1 MADRTILDQWF
12 EKIDADIAFLTG
24 CFAEVLQEVGETEL
38 AQALPW
44 RGGSETTASIPD
56 GRTDRELQML
66 SIAYHLLNL
75 VEENA
80 AEQARRERENA
91 FGMQY
96 EPGLWGHGLRALLER
111 RDGVKEIA
119 RGLED
124 VQVEVVLTAH
134 PTEAKRPAVL
144 RQHRDLFDEFSQL
157 ENTVWTEQERRAI
170 RDNIKVIL
178 ESLWRTG
185 EMYLEKP
192 DVLTELEHVIDYF
205 RSVFPEAVT
214 VLRRRWRDA
223 WQQAGLSIDDL
234 PQGYPQLTF
243 GNWVGGDRDGHPL
256 VTAKTTRETLR
267 RLRMAALDTL
277 QERLEDLGERLTL
290 SDLFQAPPES
300 LRDALDDLRGSL
312 SAEVAEPKFPREPW
326 REYVRLVTAKV
337 AATRAGKRGGYKRP
351 SELAADIQVLGDSL
365 SAVGASRL
373 THAEAGPVLT
383 HLETFGFHLA
393 ALDIRQNSDFYAKA
407 AGQLL
412 HAAGADDWDYASWDV
427 AKRRAFLKR
436 ELESL
441 RPLAPRGVQ
450 VGPEAQA
457 TLDCFQVVAGHI
469 NSHGPAGIGSFI
481 VSMTR
486 DVTDLWLVYLFAR
499 EVGLLQPRDGGLCC
513 IVPIVPL
520 FETLD
525 DLERGAGILREF
537 MQHPISRC
545 TRQTEAAG
553 GPTQQVMVGYSDSN
567 KDAGLFASQWAL
579 NRAQRALSEVGDEEG
594 VRILFFHGRG
604 GTFSRGAGPTHRFL
618 ESLPAGSMRGA
629 IRLTEQ
635 GEVIAQKFGNLPT
648 AVFNLELLLAGVTVT
663 ALKHS
668 ERVDEDSNY
677 VELCERLSK
686 YSSDAYRQLIAAPGF
701 MEFWAHA
708 TPIDA
713 LEQSFIGS
721 RPARRTGARTLEDLR
736 AIPWV
741 FSWTQARYYLSGW
754 YGVGSA
760 LTRMKETDSAAFVR
774 LRDNIGAWPFVRYV
788 LNNAETSLASADL
801 ELMAQYATL
810 VPDEDVRNAFLE
822 RIGDEFRKTEAML
835 DACFGA
841 PRAERRP
848 RLVKT
853 LAMRADGLRR
863 LHTHQIALL
872 RAWREHRDNGRTAEA
887 DAMVP
892 SLLLSINA
900 IAGAERTTG

>member
-1 MADRTILDQWF
+1 MPDRAILDQWF

-24 CFAEVLQEVGETEL
+24 CFAEVLQEVGEAEL
-38 AQALPW
+38 ARALPW
-44 RGGSETTASIPD
+44 RGGESIVTMPE

-80 AEQARRERENA
+80 AEQARREREKA
-91 FGMQY
+91 FGMQH
-96 EPGLWGHGLRALLER
+96 EPGLWAYGLRTLLEWR
-111 RDGVKEIA
+111 GDARAIA

-157 ENTVWTEQERRAI
+157 ENSVWTEQERRAI
-170 RDNIKVIL
+170 RDRIKVIL

-205 RSVFPEAVT
+205 RSVFPEAVN

-223 WQQAGLSIDDL
+223 WQMAGLSIDDL
-234 PQGYPQLTF
+234 PRGYPQLTF

-267 RLRMAALDTL
+267 RLRATALDTL
-277 QERLEDLGERLTL
+277 EERLEDLGERLTL
-290 SDLFQAPPES
+290 SDLFQSSPDT
-300 LRDALDDLRGSL
+300 LRNALDDLRGGL
-312 SAEVAEPKFPREPW
+312 SGDVAEPKFPREPW
-326 REYVRLVTAKV
+326 REYVRLLTTKV
-337 AATRAGKRGGYKRP
+337 AATRSGKRGGYKRP
-351 SELAADIQVLGDSL
+351 GELAADIHVLGDSL
-365 SAVGASRL
+365 TAVGAGRL
-373 THAEAGPVLT
+373 TQAEVFPVLT
-383 HLETFGFHLA
+383 HLDTFGFHLA
-393 ALDIRQNSDFYAKA
+393 ALDIRQNSDYYAKA
-407 AGQLL
+407 AAQLL
-412 HAAGADDWDYASWDV
+412 HAAGADDWDYAAWDV
-427 AKRRAFLKR
+427 EKRRAFLER

-469 NSHGPAGIGSFI
+469 NAHGRAGIGSFI

-486 DVTDLWLVYLFAR
+486 DVTDLLLVYLFAR

-513 IVPIVPL
+513 VVPIVPL

-525 DLERGAGILREF
+525 DLQRGAGILQAF
-537 MQHPISRC
+537 MQHPITRC

-553 GPTQQVMVGYSDSN
+553 RPIQQVMVGYSDSN

-579 NRAQRALSEVGDEEG
+579 NRAQRALAEVGDAEG
-594 VRILFFHGRG
+594 ARILFFHGRG

-618 ESLPAGSMRGA
+618 ESLPPGSMRGA

-663 ALKHS
+663 ALKQG
-668 ERVDEDSNY
+668 EAADEDREY
-677 VELCERLSK
+677 VALCDRLSK
-686 YSSDAYRQLIAAPGF
+686 YSSEAYRELLAAPGF

-721 RPARRTGARTLEDLR
+721 RPARRTGSRTLDDLR

-760 LTRMKETDSAAFVR
+760 LTRLKETDGAAFER
-774 LRDNIGAWPFVRYV
+774 LRNNIDAWPFVRYV

-810 VPDEDVRNAFLE
+810 VPDASVRDAFVK

-863 LHTHQIALL
+863 LHDHQIALL
-872 RAWREHRDNGRTAEA
+872 RTWRDHRDNGRTAEA
-887 DAMVP
+887 DAMIP